1 MPFDFRNLI
10 FGYLIILFFLP
21 SFSLA
26 QDERVPASVKEET
39 AVLLKKAKS
48 FYINEPD
55 SVLYYADKLLQ
66 LSLRHNYL
74 LGQAEAY
81 NARGVGFRD
90 GGKIP
95 EALES
100 YRLGIEIAKK
110 HQFTQVH
117 SGLLLNKGNCDEAL
131 GNYVEALEDF
141 LGSIR
146 LKEQLKDSLG
156 IAKCLNN
163 IAQVYSRQ
171 SKNEEALVYFRKS
184 LAMKMAIGDSGSM
197 AKTFNNMGVIFNGLN
212 QYDSALKYMSLAKDF
227 YALKGSDGDVAR
239 SLGNIGWTYDLMGA
253 KDTALSYYLQS
264 LSILRSK
271 GEVYDVTVTKINIG
285 SLYLET
291 GRLKEAEMYLNE
303 GLKDGLEMQSK
314 EDIREAYKYLAL
326 LYEKQGRYSEAYR
339 VQQLFQSV
347 SDSILNEEKAAVLAE
362 MMVKYESAK
371 KDEANKLLQKE
382 NEIQSILLERNRY
395 INIGLGVLL
404 VLLAIVAYLVVKQS
418 RLKARQEAML
428 IEQRLFR
435 SQMNPH
441 FIFNSLQSIQG
452 FIFEKNPLDA
462 GKYLSD
468 FSRLVRMILEDSSSD
483 TITLSRE
490 LESLKYYLTLQQ
502 LRFAEK
508 FDFGIVTEPALA
520 SDEILVPPML
530 IQPFVENAIEHGLRF
545 RETKGFLE
553 LKITINN
560 DFLNVQVTDN
570 GVGRKQAAEQHSKPG
585 HKSMATEIT
594 NERIEIFN
602 KRSKKKTKLTII
614 DLENPSGTQVNLL
627 LPLIYSV

>member
-1 MPFDFRNLI
+1 MPFSFRYFI
-10 FGYLIILFFLP
+10 YCFLSVLLLYP
-21 SFSLA
+21 FKSVA
-26 QDERVPASVKEET
+26 QDEKVADSVKEEI
-39 AVLLKKAKS
+39 ADLLKHAKS

-55 SVLYYADKLLQ
+55 SVIYYSEKALK

-74 LGQAEAY
+74 LGQAESY
-81 NARGVGFRD
+81 NARGVGLRD
-90 GGKIP
+90 NGQIP

-100 YRLGIEIAKK
+100 YRLGIAIAKK
-110 HQFTQVH
+110 YQFTQVH
-117 SGLLLNKGNCDEAL
+117 SGLLLNKGNCDESL

-171 SKNEEALVYFRKS
+171 SKNEQALIYFRKS
-184 LAMKMAIGDSGSM
+184 LAMKIALGDSGSI

-212 QYDSALKYMSLAKDF
+212 QYDSALKYMNLARDF
-227 YALKGSDGDVAR
+227 YTLKGSEGDVAR

-264 LSILRSK
+264 LSILRDR
-271 GEVYDVTVTKINIG
+271 GDVYDITVTKINIG

-291 GRLKEAEMYLNE
+291 GRLNEAEKFLNE
-303 GLKDGLEMQSK
+303 GLKDGLEMESK
-314 EDIREAYKYLAL
+314 EDIKEAYKYLAL
-326 LYEKQGRYSEAYR
+326 LYEKQGRFKEAFR
-339 VQQLFQSV
+339 VQQLYQSV

-362 MMVKYESAK
+362 LMVKYESSK
-371 KDEANKLLQKE
+371 KDEANKLLMKE

-395 INIGLGVLL
+395 INIGLGILL
-404 VLLAIVAYLVVKQS
+404 VLLAVVAWLVVKQS

-452 FIFEKNPLDA
+452 YIFEKNPLEA

-483 TITLSRE
+483 TITLTRE
-490 LESLKYYLTLQQ
+490 LESLRYYLSLQQ
-502 LRFAEK
+502 LRFADK
-508 FDFGIVTEPALA
+508 FDFRIITDPNLATE
-520 SDEILVPPML
+520 EILVPPML

-545 RETKGFLE
+545 RETKGLLE
-553 LKITINN
+553 LSITN
-560 DFLNVQVTDN
+560 DTEFLHIQISDN
-570 GVGRKQAAEQHSKPG
+570 GVGRKLASEQHSKQG
-585 HKSMATEIT
+585 HKSMATGIT
-594 NERIEIFN
+594 NERIEIIN
-602 KRSKKKTKLTII
+602 KRSKKKAKLTII
-614 DLENPSGTQVNLL
+614 DLENHAGTIVNLQ